1 MKDWYNTIA
10 VNQVVP
16 PFYNML
22 AQGLVNNPV
31 FSFYLNRDPNAQP
44 GGEILLGGSDPKYFS
59 GNFTYV
65 PVTRKGYWQFKMDG
79 VKVGDGTFCKAG
91 CQAIADTG
99 TSLIAGPLDEVTAIN
114 KALGGTPVV
123 GGEYVIGEALR
134 FRV

>member
-1 MKDWYNTIA
+1 M
-10 VNQVVP
+10 V
-16 PFYNML
+16 
-22 AQGLVNNPV
+22 
-31 FSFYLNRDPNAQP
+31 
-44 GGEILLGGSDPKYFS
+44 LGGSDPAHFVPPMV
-59 GNFTYV
+59 YV
-65 PVTRKGYWQFKMDG
+65 QVTRKGYWQFKMDG

-123 GGEYVIGEALR
+123 GGEYVIGEALM